1 VAQIIRPALFVACCL
16 GLTASL
22 HGQAPAAPAPPVNM
36 VRITF
41 ADAIARAIQKNP
53 TAAVAAAGIL
63 RAEGLLRQARSATL
77 LQVSGNVTTTTLN
90 RGVEFQGVT
99 VTPQNQLAAS
109 ITADMPVV
117 NAAAWARRAQ
127 AEDQQHVAELNLAD
141 VRRQIATATADAYL
155 AVFAAR
161 RVLDA
166 NARARDTAK
175 AHFDLATELEQRGTG
190 SHLNTLRAQQQWTS
204 DEALVESA
212 RLALYRAQEALGV
225 LVVADGP
232 VDAANEPT
240 FEVPADTDVA
250 SGFSRTSA
258 ASGFSRTDL
267 RLFAAEQEA
276 ATRVVRD
283 STKDYFPSL
292 DAIFVPQSTYPAQFF
307 APQNSW
313 RFLLQ
318 ANVPIFD
325 SGQRASL
332 KVQRRAALDEATAT
346 LAGATTTA
354 ASQVRAAREAV
365 ASGGRALESTRA
377 AAEQAQQVVSITS
390 LSFRAG
396 AATSIEVIDAERSA
410 RDADTAVAVAEDN
423 LRRAQLDL
431 LIALGQFPR

>member
-1 VAQIIRPALFVACCL
+1 V
-16 GLTASL
+16 
-22 HGQAPAAPAPPVNM
+22 
-36 VRITF
+36 
-41 ADAIARAIQKNP
+41 
-53 TAAVAAAGIL
+53 
-63 RAEGLLRQARSATL
+63 
-77 LQVSGNVTTTTLN
+77 
-90 RGVEFQGVT
+90 
-99 VTPQNQLAAS
+99 
-109 ITADMPVV
+109 
-117 NAAAWARRAQ
+117 
-127 AEDQQHVAELNLAD
+127 
-141 VRRQIATATADAYL
+141 
-155 AVFAAR
+155 
-161 RVLDA
+161 
-166 NARARDTAK
+166 RDT
-175 AHFDLATELEQRGTG
+175 
-190 SHLNTLRAQQQWTS
+190 
-204 DEALVESA
+204 
-212 RLALYRAQEALGV
+212 
-225 LVVADGP
+225 
-232 VDAANEPT
+232 
-240 FEVPADTDVA
+240 
-250 SGFSRTSA
+250 
-258 ASGFSRTDL
+258 
-267 RLFAAEQEA
+267 
-276 ATRVVRD
+276 
-283 STKDYFPSL
+283 TKDYFPSL

-332 KVQRRAALDEATAT
+332 KVQRRAALDEAMAT